1 MRSWTTFIIFGAI
14 LLALIII
21 YGISQITVNSDPVM
35 HTSQLFLDAVKKND
49 ASAAE
54 ALIDPSMGRISK
66 AGNKIL
72 SVSFKETSSIVNAAF
87 NKKEPISWDYLELSS
102 LALDLN
108 IKPVVLDNNLAGA
121 PLQFGQKIYLRRI
134 GNDWK
139 IFYIARSPGH

>member
-1 MRSWTTFIIFGAI
+1 MRSWTTFIVFGGI
-14 LLALIII
+14 LLALILV
-21 YGISQITVNSDPVM
+21 YGISQLSTASDPVM
-35 HTSQLFLDAVKKND
+35 RTAQQFLDAVKKND
-49 ASAAE
+49 AATAE

-72 SVSFKETSSIVNAAF
+72 SVKFNETSKIVNAAF
-87 NKKEPISWDYLELSS
+87 NKKESISWDYLELSS

-108 IKPVVLDNNLAGA
+108 LKPVILDNNLAGA